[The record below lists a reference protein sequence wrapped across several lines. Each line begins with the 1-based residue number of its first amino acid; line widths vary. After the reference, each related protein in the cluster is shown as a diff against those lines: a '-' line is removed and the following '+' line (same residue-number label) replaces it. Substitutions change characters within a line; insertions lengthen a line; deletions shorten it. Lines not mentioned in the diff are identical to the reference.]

1 MLRLIAT
8 RADVTPAV
16 MAGGEVERRTIT
28 RLVDCPAIEAALKT
42 PDGGYVSASL
52 AFEIVE
58 GGPEVD
64 EVTALK
70 EALRRSTVALE
81 DWWALTTDG
90 HIDPARVAEAWA
102 RIREHGDSLAYI
114 ADITKANRAL
124 TKARP

>member
-28 RLVDCPAIEAALKT
+28 RIVDCPAIEAALKT
-42 PDGGYVSASL
+42 IHNSYTTASL

-70 EALRRSTVALE
+70 EALRRSTVAL
-81 DWWALTTDG
+81 DDLWAITADG

-102 RIREHGDSLAYI
+102 RIQEHGGSLAYI
-114 ADITKANRAL
+114 ADITKANRKL

>member
-28 RLVDCPAIEAALKT
+28 RIVDCPAIEAALKT
-42 PDGGYVSASL
+42 IPNGYTTASL

-58 GGPEVD
+58 GEQRDD
-64 EVTALK
+64 EVTTLK
-70 EALRRSTVALE
+70 DALRRSTVAL
-81 DWWALTTDG
+81 DDLWAITAEE

-102 RIREHGDSLAYI
+102 RIQENGGALAYI